1 MWIYEKKLEFPVK
14 IKTKNPALA
23 KLILTQYGG
32 PDGELGAAL
41 RYLSQKFTMITPQ
54 AKAILNDIGTE
65 ELAHLEMIG
74 SIVHQL
80 TDDISEEEI
89 QEAGLGAYY
98 VDHGVGV
105 YPANA
110 GGVPFSASTIQST
123 GNPITDLY
131 ENLAAEQ
138 KAKATYEYILN
149 MTDDPDVIT
158 PIKFLREREVIHFQ
172 RFGEALRIVEDYLD
186 SKRQFVIKKPNFM
199 KPNCGCNDNLK
210 PQPRM

>member
-1 MWIYEKKLEFPVK
+1 
-14 IKTKNPALA
+14 
-23 KLILTQYGG
+23 
-32 PDGELGAAL
+32 
-41 RYLSQKFTMITPQ
+41 MITPE

-89 QEAGLGAYY
+89 KKAGLGPYY

-110 GGVPFSASTIQST
+110 GGIPFSADSIQST

-158 PIKFLREREVIHFQ
+158 PIKFLREREVVHFQ
-172 RFGEALRIVEDYLD
+172 RFGEALRLVQDYLD
-186 SKRQFVIKKPNFM
+186 SKRQFIIE
-199 KPNCGCNDNLK
+199 KPNCMKPGCNGNNNLR

>member
-14 IKTKNPALA
+14 IKTKNPELA
-23 KLILTQYGG
+23 RLILTQYGG

-41 RYLSQKFTMITPQ
+41 RYLSQKFSMITPE

-74 SIVHQL
+74 AIVSQL
-80 TDDISEEEI
+80 TDDISFEEI
-89 QEAGLGAYY
+89 QEAGLGGYY
-98 VDHGVGV
+98 VDHGLGI
-105 YPANA
+105 YPAS
-110 GGVPFSASTIQST
+110 GSGVPFSADTIQST

-149 MTDDPDVIT
+149 LTDDPDVIT
-158 PIKFLREREVIHFQ
+158 PIKFLREREVVHFQ

-186 SKRQFVIKKPNFM
+186 SKRQFVID
-199 KPNCGCNDNLK
+199 KPNCMRRNK
-210 PQPRM
+210 

>member
-1 MWIYEKKLEFPVK
+1 
-14 IKTKNPALA
+14 
-23 KLILTQYGG
+23 
-32 PDGELGAAL
+32 
-41 RYLSQKFTMITPQ
+41 MITPE
-54 AKAILNDIGTE
+54 AKAVLNDVGTE

-89 QEAGLGAYY
+89 KKAGLGPYY
-98 VDHGVGV
+98 VDHGVGI

-110 GGVPFSASTIQST
+110 GGVPFSADIIQST

-158 PIKFLREREVIHFQ
+158 PIKFLREREVVHFQ
-172 RFGEALRIVEDYLD
+172 RFGEALRIVQDYVD
-186 SKRQFVIKKPNFM
+186 SKRQFVIEKPNFM
-199 KPNCGCNDNLK
+199 KPGCGCNNGLR
-210 PQPRM
+210 PELRM

>member
-14 IKTKNPALA
+14 IKNKNPELA

-32 PDGELGAAL
+32 PNGELGAAI
-41 RYLSQKFTMITPQ
+41 RYLSQRFTMITPQ

-80 TDDISEEEI
+80 TDDISFDEI
-89 QEAGLGAYY
+89 QQAGLGAYY
-98 VDHGVGV
+98 VDHGLGV
-105 YPANA
+105 YPANGA
-110 GGVPFSASTIQST
+110 GVPFSCAGLQST
-123 GNPITDLY
+123 GNPIADLT

-149 MTDDPDVIT
+149 LTDDPDVIT
-158 PIKFLREREVIHFQ
+158 PIKFLREREIVHFQ

-186 SKRQFVIKKPNFM
+186 SKRQFIIEKP
-199 KPNCGCNDNLK
+199 DNMK
-210 PQPRM
+210 PQPRNQ